1 MASAEL
7 SPERAG
13 EATSPAP
20 VLRLSGISKAYGPTR
35 ANQDLSFTVTAGE
48 VVGLIGANGAGKS
61 TLMRILSG
69 ITLPDAG
76 RLELGGTEIDLR
88 HFSPERARVLGIR
101 IVHQEL
107 SLCPSLTVAENFYIE
122 QPGRGRPPLWR
133 RHYERLAAA
142 SIAAIFPESGI
153 NVRRPVAA
161 LTLAQRQMVE
171 IARAGADPKLRLL
184 ILDEPSSALD
194 AHRSRELQGFIA
206 NRAASG
212 VAVIFISHKLEE
224 VEAVSGRVL
233 VMRNGRLALD
243 QPTRATTVPQMIAAM
258 VGEAAREL
266 ERPQSEG
273 VATGKALAEV
283 RAPWSEIPLVL
294 HAGEIIGLAGLEGSG
309 QREFLRALQSA
320 GCFGRHG
327 GGGIACLGSV
337 SYVAGDRAAEG
348 VFPLWDVIANA
359 MIGRIAAGP
368 LLAWARPAAE
378 RITAAPFLEAVRLP
392 SDRSASPILELSGG
406 NQQKVLMARALIAE
420 ADILLLDDPTRG
432 VDVAVKRDFY
442 ALIREAAAAGKL
454 VIWYSSE
461 TIEFLECNRVLLF
474 HDGIARRVLEGSAL
488 SEDAIVNASF
498 AEQDADASR
507 TRAGSP
513 RPPLP
518 LREGAGGRGP
528 PLGRTDRRAGHPS
541 REGAGK
547 TSPRPSRDALFSA
560 VPFLTTALIFGVI
573 AALNRSAATMF
584 GLDLLLSAAV
594 PLVLVA
600 LGQMFVVGGSEI
612 DLGVGAFAGLANVLS
627 ATFLV
632 TQPLFGAATLL
643 VALGVY
649 ASLGPLIQARAI
661 PAIVVT
667 LGASFIWVGIGY
679 ALQPTPG
686 GSAPTWLA
694 ATAGFHLVGIPTSL
708 LVVMVAAIVA
718 TLVNASRIGVV
729 LRGFGANPRAVAQCG
744 WSPLAAST
752 LRYAIAGTFALLA
765 GLAMTA
771 INTASDIN
779 AGGSYT
785 LLSVAA
791 VVVGGSALIGGR
803 IAPVG
808 VVCGALSLS
817 LIGSLLGFLNVSTDY
832 NAAVQGGLLIAI
844 LVLRAMESRQE

>member
-1 MASAEL
+1 MASTEL
-7 SPERAG
+7 KPERAW
-13 EATSPAP
+13 EAASAAP

-35 ANQDLSFTVTAGE
+35 ANQDLSFAVMAGE

-76 RLELGGTEIDLR
+76 RLEFGGAEIDLR

-107 SLCPSLTVAENFYIE
+107 SLCASLTIAENFYIE
-122 QPGRGRPPLWR
+122 QPGRGRAPSWR

-142 SIAAIFPESGI
+142 SIAAIFRESGI

-212 VAVIFISHKLEE
+212 VAVIFISHKLAE
-224 VEAVSGRVL
+224 VAAVSERVL
-233 VMRNGRLALD
+233 VMRNGRLAVD
-243 QPTRATTVPQMIAAM
+243 EATRAITVPQMIAAM
-258 VGEAAREL
+258 AGEAAREL
-266 ERPQSEG
+266 ERPQSADG
-273 VATGKALAEV
+273 AATGKAMVEV
-283 RAPWSEIPLVL
+283 RAPWSEAPLVL

-309 QREFLRALQSA
+309 QREFLRALQRA
-320 GCFGRHG
+320 GCFGG
-327 GGGIACLGSV
+327 GQRGGIACLGSV

-348 VFPLWDVIANA
+348 VFPLWDVVANA
-359 MIGRIAAGP
+359 TIGRIAGGP
-368 LLAWARPAAE
+368 LLGWARPAAE

-392 SDRSASPILELSGG
+392 AERSASPILELSGG

-442 ALIREAAAAGKL
+442 GLIREAAAAGKL

-474 HDGIARRVLEGSAL
+474 HDGAARRVLDGSAL

-498 AEQDADASR
+498 AEQDADTARKIGRPRAAALSPQPWSASQPKPAR
-507 TRAGSP
+507 
-513 RPPLP
+513 
-518 LREGAGGRGP
+518 GGGV
-528 PLGRTDRRAGHPS
+528 LS
-541 REGAGK
+541 V
-547 TSPRPSRDALFSA
+547 
-560 VPFLTTALIFGVI
+560 VPFLTTALIFGAI
-573 AALNRSAATMF
+573 AALNRSAATIF

-632 TQPLFGAATLL
+632 SQPVFGAATLL
-643 VALGVY
+643 VALGAY
-649 ASLGPLIQARAI
+649 AGLGPLIQARAI

-686 GSAPTWLA
+686 GSAPSWLA
-694 ATAGFHLVGIPTSL
+694 AAAGFHLVGIPASL
-708 LVVMVAAIVA
+708 LTVMISAIVA
-718 TLVNASRIGVV
+718 SLLNASRIGVV

-744 WSPLAAST
+744 WSPLAASA

-785 LLSVAA
+785 LLSIAA

-844 LVLRAMESRQE
+844 LMLRAMESRRE

>member
-243 QPTRATTVPQMIAAM
+243 QLARSITVPQMIAAM

-266 ERPQSEG
+266 ERPQSPD
-273 VATGKALAEV
+273 VATGKPLAEV
-283 RAPWSEIPLVL
+283 RAPWSEVPLVL

-309 QREFLRALQSA
+309 QREFLRALQGA

-327 GGGIACLGSV
+327 GGAIACLGSV

-359 MIGRIAAGP
+359 MVGRIAARP
-368 LLAWARPAAE
+368 LLAWVRPAAE
-378 RITAAPFLEAVRLP
+378 RIMAAPFLEAVRLP
-392 SDRSASPILELSGG
+392 SERSASPILELSGG

-442 ALIREAAAAGKL
+442 ALIREAAVAGKL

-474 HDGIARRVLEGSAL
+474 HDGTARRVLEGSAL

-528 PLGRTDRRAGHPS
+528 PLVRTDRRAGYPS
-541 REGAGK
+541 RE
-547 TSPRPSRDALFSA
+547 ALFSA

-573 AALNRSAATMF
+573 VALNRSAATMF

-643 VALGVY
+643 VALGAY
-649 ASLGPLIQARAI
+649 AGLGPLVQARSI

-686 GSAPTWLA
+686 GSAPSWLA
-694 ATAGFHLVGIPTSL
+694 AAAGFHLVGIPASL
-708 LVVMVAAIVA
+708 LVVIIAAIVA
-718 TLVNASRIGVV
+718 SLVNASRMGVV

-765 GLAMTA
+765 GLGMTA

>member
-1 MASAEL
+1 MSA
-7 SPERAG
+7 
-13 EATSPAP
+13 PAP
-20 VLRLSGISKAYGPTR
+20 VLRLAGISKAYGPTR
-35 ANQDLSFTVTAGE
+35 ANQDLSFAVAAGE

-76 RLELGGTEIDLR
+76 RMELGGVASDLR
-88 HFSPERARVLGIR
+88 HFSPQRARALGIR

-122 QPGRGRPPLWR
+122 QPGRGSFGPAWR

-153 NVRRPVAA
+153 DVRRPVAA
-161 LTLAQRQMVE
+161 LSLAQRQMVE
-171 IARAGADPKLRLL
+171 IARAGIDPKLRLL

-194 AHRSRELQGFIA
+194 ARRSRELQAFIA
-206 NRAASG
+206 ARAGAPRERVREGLAGSG
-212 VAVIFISHKLEE
+212 VAVIFISHKLHE
-224 VEAVSGRVL
+224 VAAVAARVL

-243 QPTRATTVPQMIAAM
+243 APTRATSMPQMIAAM
-258 VGEAAREL
+258 AGEAALEL
-266 ERPQSEG
+266 ERPHPAG
-273 VATGKALAEV
+273 GAAAGKVLVEAG
-283 RAPWSEIPLVL
+283 APWALFPLAL
-294 HAGEIIGLAGLEGSG
+294 RAGEIIGLAGLEGSG
-309 QREFLRALQSA
+309 QREFLRALQRA
-320 GCFGRHG
+320 GRKGSH

-359 MIGRIAAGP
+359 TIGRIAAGP
-368 LLAWARPAAE
+368 ALAWARPALE
-378 RITAAPFLEAVRLP
+378 RSAAAPFLDAVRLP
-392 SDRSASPILELSGG
+392 AERRTSPILELSGG
-406 NQQKVLMARALIAE
+406 NQQKVLMARALIAG

-442 ALIREAAAAGKL
+442 DLIRAAAAQGKL

-461 TIEFLECNRVLLF
+461 TIEFLECDRVLLF
-474 HDGIARRVLEGSAL
+474 HDGAARRVLEGSARA
-488 SEDAIVNASF
+488 EEAIVSASF
-498 AEQDADASR
+498 GEQDAGASGKVEGKAAKPPPAR
-507 TRAGSP
+507 S
-513 RPPLP
+513 RP
-518 LREGAGGRGP
+518 
-528 PLGRTDRRAGHPS
+528 
-541 REGAGK
+541 
-547 TSPRPSRDALFSA
+547 PSRDLLLSL
-560 VPFLTTALIFGVI
+560 VPFLTMALIFGVI
-573 AALNRSAATMF
+573 VALNRNAATMF

-632 TQPLFGAATLL
+632 GQPLLGVGTLL
-643 VALGVY
+643 IALLVY
-649 ASLGPLIQARAI
+649 AGLGPLIQARAI

-667 LGASFIWVGIGY
+667 LGASFIWTGVGY

-686 GSAPTWLA
+686 GSAPAWLA
-694 ATAGFHLVGIPTSL
+694 AAAGFHVAGIPASL
-708 LVVMVAAIVA
+708 LAVLLAALVAAR
-718 TLVNASRIGVV
+718 LNASRMGVV

-744 WSPLAAST
+744 WSPLAASS
-752 LRYAIAGTFALLA
+752 LRYAIAGAFALLA

-791 VVVGGSALIGGR
+791 VVVGGSTLIGGR

-808 VVCGALSLS
+808 AVCGALSLS
-817 LIGSLLGFLNVSTDY
+817 LIGSLLGFLGVSTDY
-832 NAAVQGGLLIAI
+832 DAAVQGGLLIAI
-844 LVLRAMESRQE
+844 LMLRAMEVRRE